1 MDMMNIM
8 IIGIVSTI
16 LSIIAF
22 ILNAKVRGEEIDTS
36 TMLKMG
42 GLGFILGVSNILI
55 LSQVSGDT
63 FTSATMTPD
72 FLTGNPDF

>member
-1 MDMMNIM
+1 MMNIL

-22 ILNAKVRGEEIDTS
+22 IMNAKVRGEEIDTS

-42 GLGFILGVSNILI
+42 GLGFMLGVSNILI
-55 LSQVSGDT
+55 LTQISSGMLSSVS
-63 FTSATMTPD
+63 TPD
-72 FLTGNPDF
+72 FLTGTPDF